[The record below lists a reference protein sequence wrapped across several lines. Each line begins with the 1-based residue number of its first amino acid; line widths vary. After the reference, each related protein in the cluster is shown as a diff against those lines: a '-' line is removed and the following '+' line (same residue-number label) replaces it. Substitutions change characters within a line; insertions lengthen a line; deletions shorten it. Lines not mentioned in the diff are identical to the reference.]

1 MNLQA
6 IQQKMLSPP
15 QKNGVRTADASIDNF
30 IDCGRGVASI
40 HQSTRVRGREP
51 RYVKG
56 NPKEPPNVSRIDTQ

>member
-1 MNLQA
+1 MNLQGN
-6 IQQKMLSPP
+6 QQKMLSSPK
-15 QKNGVRTADASIDNF
+15 KNGVQAAGASIGNF

-56 NPKEPPNVSRIDTQ
+56 NLKEQPNVSRIDTQ